1 MSKEIQSVKI
11 KMCGMMRPEDIE
23 AVNELKPEYIGFI
36 FARNRKRTV
45 TKEQAM
51 ILRGSLLEEI
61 KAVGVFLDQETETV
75 TEIAKE
81 CNLDYIQLHGGEED
95 SYIRVIKEQTG
106 LPVIKAFVVKNTE
119 DVKRANDSAA
129 DYILLDSGAGS
140 GETFSWEI
148 LKEVTRPYFLAGGL
162 NPENA
167 GEAIEMLHPY
177 ALDVSSGIENDG
189 RKDPDKM
196 REFMVVTGKI

>member
-1 MSKEIQSVKI
+1 MSKEIQSVKV